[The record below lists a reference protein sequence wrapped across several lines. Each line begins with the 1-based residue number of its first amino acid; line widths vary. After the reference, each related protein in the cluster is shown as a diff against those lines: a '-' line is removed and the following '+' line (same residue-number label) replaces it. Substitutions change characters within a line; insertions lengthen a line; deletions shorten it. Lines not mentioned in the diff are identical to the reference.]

1 MQKKILILS
10 EPFGLGH
17 TKVAEGIAQRIS
29 MYDSSI
35 DIKIIELGSVLK
47 PFVTSV
53 FVHSYQKLS
62 TQLPSLWRRL
72 YHFQQH
78 QPVSTSLQSFIYQLF
93 HRKIEDLL
101 EQYNPDLVIC
111 THPFCS
117 STVARKKRLGFDV
130 KQCTIVTDC
139 FAHGI
144 WVQPEVDLYFVP
156 TQYVKN
162 QIVNM
167 GIPSERINVTGIPV
181 DPKFSSNENKYQVR
195 KGLNLNEELPTVL
208 IMGGGLGLGGIPEIA
223 KTLSKWKEKLQI
235 IVCTGKNNKL
245 KDSLLNNK
253 DLLHSNINI
262 LGYTDDVDQWMGAA
276 DLLITKPGGSTCFEA
291 IFKGVPLLIYQPL
304 FGHEEENCQFFVN
317 HGLAIK
323 LSDDEM
329 IEDYVYKLLYDPKDI
344 NAIRDRISQ
353 FQQKLDPQR
362 SVKSIVDLINQ

>member
-1 MQKKILILS
+1 MS

-130 KQCTIVTDC
+130 KQCTILTDC
-139 FAHGI
+139 YAHGI

-156 TQYVKN
+156 NQDVKN
-162 QIVNM
+162 QIMNM
-167 GIPSERINVTGIPV
+167 GISSSQISVTGIPV
-181 DPKFSSNENKYQVR
+181 DPKFSINDNKHQVKKR
-195 KGLNLNEELPTVL
+195 LNLNEDLPTAL
-208 IMGGGLGLGGIPEIA
+208 IMGGGLGLGGIPKIA
-223 KTLSKWKEKLQI
+223 QTLSKWKEQLQI
-235 IVCTGKNNKL
+235 IICTGTNDKL
-245 KDSLLNNK
+245 KKSLLENE
-253 DLLHSNINI
+253 DLQHSNIKI
-262 LGYTDDVDQWMGAA
+262 LGYTDHVNEWMQAS
-276 DLLITKPGGSTCFEA
+276 DLLITKPGGLTCFEA

-304 FGHEEENCQFFVN
+304 FGHEEENCRFFVK

-323 LSDDEM
+323 LSDEAM
-329 IEDYVYKLLYDPKDI
+329 IDDYIYKLLYDPEDI
-344 NAIRDRISQ
+344 NKVRERIEQ

-362 SVKSIVDLINQ
+362 SVKSIVDFLYQ